1 MVLHQGDEEEVTT
14 ASTASATSEAAAR
27 AVDSSDTATPSLGTP
42 SDSLDRNID
51 PKQIMNSSEDIESE
65 PQVESSVIEEQNE
78 QTNINE
84 TSSETHD
91 EEAGLIIDNQSSSI
105 LQAPP
110 PSYSELKQ
118 EAISVEKQDISG
130 KQQNTIICWTK
141 VFYLKLM

>member
-14 ASTASATSEAAAR
+14 TSTASATSEAAAR
-27 AVDSSDTATPSLGTP
+27 AVDSSDAATPSLGTP

-65 PQVESSVIEEQNE
+65 PQVSSVIEEQNE
-78 QTNINE
+78 TNINE
-84 TSSETHD
+84 TFSNPD
-91 EEAGLIIDNQSSSI
+91 EEAGLTRDNQSSI
-105 LQAPP
+105 QAPP

-130 KQQNTIICWTK
+130 KHQNTLFFVLSVYK
-141 VFYLKLM
+141 